1 LSTARCSKE
10 DAQLFYVNLDLGDL
24 EDLVDL
30 GDVADGEMQR
40 AAANLTAQT
49 RGKITGAGQGE
60 AAQPAQHV
68 HRRLSHFQV
77 DENTWVV
84 NLDKSARWID
94 EGMPEHNMLEKL
106 LKSKKAKTAKDGTK
120 YVIVPFQHNRTKQD
134 MTPAQ
139 QSLLNTIKNELAKV
153 GSTPNKIEMKADG
166 TPQLGLVRS
175 LDISQK
181 PKSTRKLKIGA
192 GPFGSA
198 AQGPTGIP
206 LLKGVQVYQKE
217 IQKADGSK
225 GVGRFVMTFRVASQK
240 HKDQPGRWAHPGTE
254 ATNLMEEGMRWALDT
269 WSSKIAPEIMA
280 RIVAKIT

>member
-1 LSTARCSKE
+1 M
-10 DAQLFYVNLDLGDL
+10 FFVNLDLSAL
-24 EDLVDL
+24 EDIVDL
-30 GDVADGEMQR
+30 GDLAEEEMQR
-40 AAANLTAQT
+40 AVSNLAAQT
-49 RGKITGAGQGE
+49 RGKILELAKE
-60 AAQPAQHV
+60 RLHS
-68 HRRLSHFQV
+68 RRNMFVDALSHFQV
-77 DENTWVV
+77 DETTWVV

-120 YVIVPFQHNRTKQD
+120 YVVVPFQHNRTKQD

-153 GSTPNKIEMKADG
+153 GTTPNKIEMKADG

-192 GPFGSA
+192 GPFGSP

-206 LLKGVQVYQKE
+206 LLKGVRVYQKE
-217 IQKADGSK
+217 IQKADGTK

-240 HKDQPGRWAHPGTE
+240 HKDQPGRWNHPGVE
-254 ATNLMEEGMRWALDT
+254 ATNLMEEGMRWALET
-269 WSSKIAPEIMA
+269 WSSKTAPEIMA